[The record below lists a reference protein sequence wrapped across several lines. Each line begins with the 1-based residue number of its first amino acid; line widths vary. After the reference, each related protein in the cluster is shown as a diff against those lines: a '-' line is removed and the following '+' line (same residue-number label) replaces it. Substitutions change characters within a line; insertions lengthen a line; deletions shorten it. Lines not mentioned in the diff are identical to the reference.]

1 MTALTS
7 INVDLTKKNEDT
19 NFDLSTCHSRPH
31 TNLTNSNAYTTA
43 SIIGTKHRSA
53 GYGGTYPLGSNRVGA
68 CVLFVGF
75 IPEI

>member
-1 MTALTS
+1 MP
-7 INVDLTKKNEDT
+7 
-19 NFDLSTCHSRPH
+19 FSRPH
-31 TNLTNSNAYTTA
+31 TNLTNSNVSTTA